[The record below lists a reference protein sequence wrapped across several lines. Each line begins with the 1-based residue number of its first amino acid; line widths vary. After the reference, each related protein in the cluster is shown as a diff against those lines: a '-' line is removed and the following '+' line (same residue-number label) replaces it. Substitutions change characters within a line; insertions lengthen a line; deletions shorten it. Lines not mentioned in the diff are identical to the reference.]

1 MLAVETRGLTKRYG
15 DRAAVDELDLRLRRG
30 AVTGFV
36 GPNGAGKTTTIR
48 MLLGLVRPTTGK
60 GTVLGEPLTHPERYL
75 GRVGALIEAPAFYPA
90 LSGRDNLRALA
101 RLGGLEPGRIGEAL
115 ERVGLSGRATDPVR
129 SYSHGMKQRLGV
141 AAALL
146 PDPQLLI
153 LDEPTNGLDPAGIRE
168 MRGLLRRVADG
179 GATVFVSSH
188 LLSEVEAICDDLVL
202 IAAGRLRFQGSI
214 RELLDGQ
221 RSVLR
226 ATPEWPEDL
235 PRLVALVASAGL
247 EPRVEDGEVQVR
259 ASAGWAGV
267 INRRAMKA
275 GITLVGLAAQRPSLE
290 EAFFAATVDRG
301 QRQAEEGPVS

>member
-1 MLAVETRGLTKRYG
+1 MFAVQTHGLTKRYG
-15 DRAAVDELDLRLRRG
+15 DRAAVEGLDLRLRFG

-48 MLLGLVRPTTGK
+48 MLLGLVRPTTGR
-60 GTVLGEPLTHPERYL
+60 GTVLGEPLSHPERYL
-75 GRVGALIEAPAFYPA
+75 GRVGALIEAPAFCPA

-101 RLGGLEPGRIGEAL
+101 LLGGLESARIGEVL
-115 ERVGLSGRATDPVR
+115 GLVGLSGRAADPFG

-146 PDPQLLI
+146 PDPALLI

-168 MRGLLRRVADG
+168 MRGLLRRLADG
-179 GATVFVSSH
+179 GTTVFVSSH

-214 RELLDGQ
+214 GELLARQ
-221 RSVLR
+221 RPVLR

-235 PRLVALVASAGL
+235 PALVALIVSAGL
-247 EPRVEDGEVQVR
+247 EPHVEDGAVR
-259 ASAGWAGV
+259 VLAAARWAGV

-275 GITLVGLAAQRPSLE
+275 GITLVGLTAQHPSLE
-290 EAFFAATVDRG
+290 DAFFAATEDG
-301 QRQAEEGPVS
+301 AQLQAKEGPLP

>member
-1 MLAVETRGLTKRYG
+1 LLAVETHGLTKHYG
-15 DRAAVDELDLRLRRG
+15 ERAAVEGLDLRLRRG

-60 GTVLGEPLTHPERYL
+60 GTVLGEPLAHPERYL
-75 GRVGALIEAPAFYPA
+75 GTVGALIEAPAFYPA

-101 RLGGLEPGRIGEAL
+101 RLGRLEPGRIGEVL
-115 ERVGLSGRATDPVR
+115 ELVGLGGRAADPFR
-129 SYSHGMKQRLGV
+129 SYSQGMKQRLGV

-146 PDPQLLI
+146 PDPELVV

-168 MRGLLRRVADG
+168 TRGLLRRLADG
-179 GATVFVSSH
+179 GTTVFVSSH

-214 RELLDGQ
+214 SELLDRQ
-221 RSVLR
+221 RPVLR

-235 PRLVALVASAGL
+235 PRLVALVVEAGL
-247 EPRVEDGEVQVR
+247 EPRVEDGGVRVR
-259 ASAGWAGV
+259 APARWAGV

-275 GITLVGLAAQRPSLE
+275 GITLIGLTAQHPSLE
-290 EAFFAATVDRG
+290 EAFFAATGDEGER
-301 QRQAEEGPVS
+301 RAEEGVAS

>member
-1 MLAVETRGLTKRYG
+1 MLAVETNGLTKHYG
-15 DRAAVDELDLRLRRG
+15 DRAAVEGLDLRLRRG

-48 MLLGLVRPTTGK
+48 MLLGLVRPTTGT
-60 GTVLGEPLTHPERYL
+60 GTVLGEPLAHPERYL

-101 RLGGLEPGRIGEAL
+101 RLGGLEPSRIGEAL
-115 ERVGLSGRATDPVR
+115 ALVGLSGRAADPCR

-168 MRGLLRRVADG
+168 MRGLLRRLADSG
-179 GATVFVSSH
+179 VTVFVSSH
-188 LLSEVEAICDDLVL
+188 LLSEVEAICDELVL

-214 RELLDGQ
+214 GELLARQ
-221 RSVLR
+221 RPVLR
-226 ATPEWPEDL
+226 ATPERPEDL
-235 PRLVALVASAGL
+235 PALVALVAGAGL
-247 EPRVEDGEVQVR
+247 EPQVEDGAVRVR
-259 ASAGWAGV
+259 APAGWAGV
-267 INRRAMKA
+267 INRRAMNA
-275 GITLVGLAAQRPSLE
+275 GITLIGLTAQHPSLE
-290 EAFFAATVDRG
+290 EAFFAATGDGG
-301 QRQAEEGPVS
+301 QQQTEEGSTS

>member
-1 MLAVETRGLTKRYG
+1 MFAVETHRLTKRYG
-15 DRAAVDELDLRLRRG
+15 ELAAVEGLDLRLRPG

-48 MLLGLVRPTTGK
+48 MLLGLVRPTTGE
-60 GTVLGEPLTHPERYL
+60 GTVLGEPLAHPERYL

-101 RLGGLEPGRIGEAL
+101 HLGRLEPGRIGVAL
-115 ERVGLSGRATDPVR
+115 DRVGLSGRAADQVR
-129 SYSHGMKQRLGV
+129 SYSQGMRQRLGV

-146 PDPQLLI
+146 SNPRLLI

-202 IAAGRLRFQGSI
+202 IAAGRLRFQGSTG
-214 RELLDGQ
+214 ELLARQ
-221 RSVLR
+221 RPVLR
-226 ATPEWPEDL
+226 AIPEWPEDL
-235 PRLVALVASAGL
+235 PALLALVVSAGL
-247 EPRVEDGEVQVR
+247 EPRVEDGAVRVR
-259 ASAGWAGV
+259 APAGWAGV
-267 INRRAMKA
+267 INRRAMTA
-275 GITLVGLAAQRPSLE
+275 GITLVGLTAQQPSLE
-290 EAFFAATVDRG
+290 EAFFAATGDG
-301 QRQAEEGPVS
+301 AQRQAEEGPGS

>member
-1 MLAVETRGLTKRYG
+1 MFAVETHRLTKRYG
-15 DRAAVDELDLRLRRG
+15 ELAAVEGLDLRLRPG

-48 MLLGLVRPTTGK
+48 MLLGLVRPTTGE
-60 GTVLGEPLTHPERYL
+60 GTVLGEPLAHPERYL

-101 RLGGLEPGRIGEAL
+101 HLGRLEPGRIGVAL
-115 ERVGLSGRATDPVR
+115 DRVGLSGRAADQVR
-129 SYSHGMKQRLGV
+129 SYSQGMRQRLGV

-146 PDPQLLI
+146 SNPRLLI

-202 IAAGRLRFQGSI
+202 IAAGRLRFQGSTG
-214 RELLDGQ
+214 ELLARQ
-221 RSVLR
+221 RPVLR
-226 ATPEWPEDL
+226 AIPEWPEDL
-235 PRLVALVASAGL
+235 PALLALVVSAGL
-247 EPRVEDGEVQVR
+247 EPHVEDGAVRVR
-259 ASAGWAGV
+259 APAGWAGV
-267 INRRAMKA
+267 INRRAMTA
-275 GITLVGLAAQRPSLE
+275 GITLVGLTAQQPSLE
-290 EAFFAATVDRG
+290 EAFFAATGDG
-301 QRQAEEGPVS
+301 AQRQAEEGPGS

>member
-1 MLAVETRGLTKRYG
+1 VLAVETHGLTKRYG
-15 DRAAVDELDLRLRRG
+15 DRAAVEGLDLRLRRG

-48 MLLGLVRPTTGK
+48 MLLGLVRPTTGT

-101 RLGGLEPGRIGEAL
+101 LLGGLESARIAEMLGL
-115 ERVGLSGRATDPVR
+115 VGLSGRAADPVR

-146 PDPQLLI
+146 PDPALLM

-168 MRGLLRRVADG
+168 MRGLLRRLADG
-179 GATVFVSSH
+179 GTTVFVSSH

-214 RELLDGQ
+214 GELLARQ
-221 RSVLR
+221 RPVLR

-235 PRLVALVASAGL
+235 PALVALIVSAGL
-247 EPRVEDGEVQVR
+247 EPHVEDGAVRVR
-259 ASAGWAGV
+259 APARWAGV

-275 GITLVGLAAQRPSLE
+275 GITLVGLTTEQPSLE
-290 EAFFAATVDRG
+290 DAFFAATEDGG
-301 QRQAEEGPVS
+301 QRQVKEGLVS

>member
-1 MLAVETRGLTKRYG
+1 MFAVETHRLTKRYG
-15 DRAAVDELDLRLRRG
+15 ELAAVEGLDLRLRPG

-48 MLLGLVRPTTGK
+48 MLLGLVRPTTGE
-60 GTVLGEPLTHPERYL
+60 GTVLGEPLAHPERYL

-101 RLGGLEPGRIGEAL
+101 HLGRLEPGRIGVAL
-115 ERVGLSGRATDPVR
+115 DRVGLSGRAADQVR
-129 SYSHGMKQRLGV
+129 SYSQGMRQRLGV

-146 PDPQLLI
+146 SNPRLLI

-202 IAAGRLRFQGSI
+202 IAAGRLRFQGSTG
-214 RELLDGQ
+214 ELLARQ
-221 RSVLR
+221 RPVLR
-226 ATPEWPEDL
+226 AIPEWPEDL
-235 PRLVALVASAGL
+235 PALLALVVSAGL
-247 EPRVEDGEVQVR
+247 EPRVEDGAVRVR
-259 ASAGWAGV
+259 APAGWAGV
-267 INRRAMKA
+267 INRRAMTA
-275 GITLVGLAAQRPSLE
+275 GITLVGLTAQQPSLE
-290 EAFFAATVDRG
+290 EAFFAATGDG
-301 QRQAEEGPVS
+301 GEQQTEEGSMS

>member
-1 MLAVETRGLTKRYG
+1 MLAVETHRLTKRYG
-15 DRAAVDELDLRLRRG
+15 ELAAVEGLDLRLRPG

-48 MLLGLVRPTTGK
+48 MLLGLVRPTTGE
-60 GTVLGEPLTHPERYL
+60 GTVLGEPLAHPERYL

-101 RLGGLEPGRIGEAL
+101 HLGRLEPGRIGVAL
-115 ERVGLSGRATDPVR
+115 DRVGLSGRAADQVR
-129 SYSHGMKQRLGV
+129 SYSQGMRQRLGV

-146 PDPQLLI
+146 SNPRLLI

-202 IAAGRLRFQGSI
+202 IAAGRLRFQGSTG
-214 RELLDGQ
+214 ELLARQ
-221 RSVLR
+221 RPVLR
-226 ATPEWPEDL
+226 AIPEWPEDL
-235 PRLVALVASAGL
+235 PALLALVVSAGL
-247 EPRVEDGEVQVR
+247 EPRVEDGAVRVR
-259 ASAGWAGV
+259 APAGWAGV
-267 INRRAMKA
+267 INRRAMTA
-275 GITLVGLAAQRPSLE
+275 GITLVGLTAQQPSLE
-290 EAFFAATVDRG
+290 EAFFAATGDG
-301 QRQAEEGPVS
+301 AQRQAEEGPGS